1 MRAEIILKELRFKAI
16 RSSGPGGQHVN
27 KTASKVE
34 LSFNVF
40 TSEGLTENEKELLKT
55 KLHKRITAEGLLI
68 VQCGQSRSQHRNKTL
83 VIERLL
89 KLLQTNL
96 KVAKKR
102 KKTKPSRG
110 AIEKRI
116 KAKKNRAIKKAN
128 RKPPKL
134 DH

>member
-1 MRAEIILKELRFKAI
+1 MKIEVILKELNFKAI

-40 TSEGLTENEKELLKT
+40 ASEGLSDAEKELLKR
-55 KLHKRITAEGLLI
+55 KLPKKMTTEGLLKL
-68 VQCGQSRSQHRNKTL
+68 QCGQSRSQHRNKTI

-89 KLLQTNL
+89 SMLESNL

-102 KKTKPSRG
+102 KKTKPSKS

-116 KAKKNRAIKKAN
+116 KAKKNKAIKKAN

-134 DH
+134 D

>member
-1 MRAEIILKELRFKAI
+1 MQIDIILKELSFKAI

-34 LSFNVF
+34 LSFAVF
-40 TSEGLTENEKELLKT
+40 SSEGLSEAEKELLKS
-55 KLHKRITAEGLLI
+55 KLAKKISTEGVLI
-68 VQCGQSRSQHRNKTL
+68 LQCGQSRSQHRNKTI
-83 VIERLL
+83 VIERLIDVL
-89 KLLQTNL
+89 KSNL

-116 KAKKNRAIKKAN
+116 KAKKNKAIKKAN
-128 RKPPKL
+128 RKPPQL
-134 DH
+134 D